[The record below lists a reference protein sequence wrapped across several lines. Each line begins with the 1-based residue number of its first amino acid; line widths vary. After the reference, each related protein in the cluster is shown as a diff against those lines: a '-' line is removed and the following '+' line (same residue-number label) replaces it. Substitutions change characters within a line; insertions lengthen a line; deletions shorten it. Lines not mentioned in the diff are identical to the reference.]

1 MALQKKRIK
10 ISEENDL
17 KTKKKA
23 KKSQGKKVLYIEIDD
38 EITSVFDKI
47 NKLRFKKIYL
57 VIPQRAILFQSAIN
71 LKILKRKAEDIEK
84 EIFVITNDPNGFKLA
99 QRIGLQVFDKLEG
112 HEHPSL
118 VNGKISDQNDITPLK
133 ASVNSLSDEAPS
145 RRDEKK
151 FSISDLIR
159 RAPGGLSILSRRNT
173 IKNEGPSNKKK
184 KDQKG
189 SLVLVAPNKKAL
201 FSLVGVS
208 VLILG
213 LISYIALPGATLSL
227 TPKSNVIEVTTN
239 VTLADYDRNK
249 AELDTRPTKMI
260 PSYQVSTNIE
270 KVFSYQATGKEFQGK
285 NAQGK
290 VIIKNTSPT
299 DWPLIPRTRFQTAD
313 GLVFRIDR
321 QITVPGGNAAN
332 PGTLE
337 VTVIADPLD
346 AFDQPIGE
354 RGNLPEGT
362 DFFLPALS
370 ADNQKKIFA
379 ESVGSFGGGETS
391 ATKFISADD
400 TAAARAK
407 MEVELRE
414 AAEAELK
421 AVIAQRN
428 EEQNTNLQLL
438 TGRDLVELGKMEISI
453 PQNIEGQ
460 KLESFDVK
468 GTVTAT
474 GIAYNQDE
482 LLSILNNEL
491 KVKKNP
497 EKSLASVDEGSITY
511 KITEINAVAGKV
523 TITPSIQGIEEF
535 EISPKKENGERLI
548 KKIKDQI
555 VGKEIQEA
563 RDFIQ
568 GLPEIE
574 KVEITTWP
582 AWAPTIPSVPDNIDI
597 EIKR

>member
-10 ISEENDL
+10 TSEENDL

-23 KKSQGKKVLYIEIDD
+23 KKSQGKKVIYIEIDD

-133 ASVNSLSDEAPS
+133 ASVNSLSEEAPS

-151 FSISDLIR
+151 FSISELIR
-159 RAPGGLSILSRRNT
+159 RAPGGLSILSKRNT
-173 IKNEGPSNKKK
+173 IKNEGTGKKK
-184 KDQKG
+184 KEQKS

-208 VLILG
+208 VLIFG

-239 VTLADYDRNK
+239 VTLADYDRNQ
-249 AELDTRPTKMI
+249 AELDTRPPKMI
-260 PSYQVSTNIE
+260 PSYRVSTNIE

-290 VIIKNTSPT
+290 VLIKNTSSN

-321 QITVPGGNAAN
+321 QIVVPGGSAAN
-332 PGTLE
+332 PGTFE
-337 VTVIADPLD
+337 VNVTADPLD

-354 RGNLPEGT
+354 RGNLVEGT
-362 DFFLPALS
+362 KFFLPALS
-370 ADNQKKIFA
+370 ADNQTKIFA
-379 ESVGSFGGGETS
+379 ESVGSFDGGETS

-407 MEVELRE
+407 MEVELRD

-421 AVIAQRN
+421 AIIAQRN
-428 EEQNTNLQLL
+428 EEQSTNLQLL
-438 TGRDLVELGKMEISI
+438 TGNNLVDLGEMDITI

-468 GTVTAT
+468 GTVTVS

-482 LLSILNNEL
+482 LLTILNNEL

-497 EKSLASVDEGSITY
+497 EKSLASVDENSITY
-511 KITEINAVAGKV
+511 KITENNTVAGKV

-574 KVEITTWP
+574 KVEISTWP
-582 AWAPTIPSVPDNIDI
+582 AWAPTIPSVPDNIKI
-597 EIKR
+597 EIRR

>member
-47 NKLRFKKIYL
+47 NKLKFKKIYL
-57 VIPQRAILFQSAIN
+57 VIPQRAVLFQSAIN
-71 LKILKRKAEDIEK
+71 LKILKRKAEDIDK

-133 ASVNSLSDEAPS
+133 ASVNSLSEEAPS

-151 FSISDLIR
+151 FSISELIR
-159 RAPGGLSILSRRNT
+159 RGPKGLSILSKRNT
-173 IKNEGPSNKKK
+173 IKNEGGGKKK
-184 KDQKG
+184 KDSKG

-208 VLILG
+208 VLMLG

-239 VTLADYDRNK
+239 VTLADYDRNQ
-249 AELDTRPTKMI
+249 AELDTRPAKMI
-260 PSYQVSTNIE
+260 PSYKISTNIE

-290 VIIKNTSPT
+290 VLIKNTSSN
-299 DWPLIPRTRFQTAD
+299 DWPLVPRTRFQTAD

-321 QITVPGGNAAN
+321 QITVPAGSVAN

-337 VTVIADPLD
+337 VNVLADPLD
-346 AFDQPIGE
+346 AFDQPIGDK
-354 RGNLPEGT
+354 GNLPEGT
-362 DFFLPALS
+362 KFFLPALS

-379 ESVGSFGGGETS
+379 ESVGSFSGGETS

-407 MEVELRE
+407 MEVELKE

-438 TGRDLVELGKMEISI
+438 TGTNLIKLGDINISI

-482 LLSILNNEL
+482 LLTILNNEL

-511 KITEINAVAGKV
+511 KITENNEVAGKV
-523 TITPSIQGIEEF
+523 VITPSIQGIEEF

-574 KVEITTWP
+574 KVEISTWP
-582 AWAPTIPSVPDNIDI
+582 AWAPTIPSVPDNIKI